1 MTTKERFGF
10 AILTLAGALVG
21 GAISGHFF
29 GATTVG
35 AAATPKLIT
44 SQKFVLVDSNGNP
57 RGEFGVTD
65 KGVAQLA
72 VFDGTS
78 ALRAG
83 LGVAADGGPA
93 LGIFGKDGKA
103 RAEIGL
109 ASGNARVILFDP
121 SGKPQVALGVAYDG
135 QDGL

>member
-1 MTTKERFGF
+1 MTIKERIGF
-10 AILTLAGALVG
+10 ATLTIAAATLGGAL
-21 GAISGHFF
+21 SGQFF
-29 GATTVG
+29 GAANVG
-35 AAATPKLIT
+35 AALAPKLIT
-44 SQKFVLVDSNGNP
+44 SQKFVLVDNKGSH

-72 VFDGTS
+72 VFDGTG

-109 ASGNARVILFDP
+109 ASGNARVILF
-121 SGKPQVALGVAYDG
+121 
-135 QDGL
+135 